1 MIISINMIT
10 VARSDVEIA
19 STGTFSFKSFNN
31 IMGTESTNY
40 FSQKSTKST
49 SKSYFVSVW
58 CAKRY
63 TTLQQQQIHHIW
75 QKTCFILSEQ
85 YHYFSEKCVFG
96 TFSIRFRIFDIT
108 LWLFSRNL
116 IFDER
121 KLFLILRKYVLN
133 SFLYS
138 YIKLDI
144 KTEGS

>member
-1 MIISINMIT
+1 MRKKVHDFT
-10 VARSDVEIA
+10 
-19 STGTFSFKSFNN
+19 TT
-31 IMGTESTNY
+31 TNP
-40 FSQKSTKST
+40 
-49 SKSYFVSVW
+49 SYL
-58 CAKRY
+58 AKNVLY
-63 TTLQQQQIHHIW
+63 PL
-75 QKTCFILSEQ
+75 EQ

-96 TFSIRFRIFDIT
+96 TFSVRFRIFDIT